1 MKKVADGIYRQTTT
15 RKTKSGVKTY
25 TYYYEIAPAGSKRK
39 YNRLP
44 MYAARARTPLSQ
56 TEIDNIVDE
65 IDDFVL
71 SRQLLNQ
78 IIDRQENRLPVTS
91 EWIENLLTDEKLS
104 KQEQFIKNLGYSAE
118 EFEELYGLTAEDL
131 LRGTMTRSGNYVQI
145 VSEDGEIYYF
155 IWDYDKG
162 LTAL

>member
-25 TYYYEIAPAGSKRK
+25 TYYYELAPDGSKQK

-44 MYAARARTPLSQ
+44 MYAARPRIPLSQ
-56 TEIDNIVDE
+56 AEIDNIVDG

-71 SRQLLNQ
+71 SRQLENQ
-78 IIDRQENRLPVTS
+78 IIDRQEKGLPVTS

-104 KQEQFIKNLGYSAE
+104 KQEQFIKNLGYSIE
-118 EFEELYGLTAEDL
+118 EFEELHGLTTEDL
-131 LRGTMTRSGNYVQI
+131 LRGKMTRSGNYVHF
-145 VSEDGEIYYF
+145 VSENGEEYYF
-155 IWDYDKG
+155 IWEQSPKG
-162 LTAL
+162 